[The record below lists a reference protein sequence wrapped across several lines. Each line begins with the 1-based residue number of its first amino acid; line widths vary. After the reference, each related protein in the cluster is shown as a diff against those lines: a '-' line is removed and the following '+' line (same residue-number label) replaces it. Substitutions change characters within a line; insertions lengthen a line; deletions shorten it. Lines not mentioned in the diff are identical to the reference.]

1 MATPVQRLD
10 AFQRRRPVLGFP
22 LAVVYKFFDDQS
34 NYLAATITYYAFLA
48 IFPILLT
55 ATSVLGFVLQG
66 NVELRDELLDSAF
79 SQFPVV
85 GTQLGRP
92 EGVQGSVSALVV
104 GALTA
109 LYGISGLGQ
118 ATQNAVY
125 VAWGT
130 ARQRQLNPLL
140 SRVRTLGLAMVG
152 GLGVLAVSVLSV
164 VANQLDLLG
173 PALGQLVLLVASV
186 ATTAGVVAV
195 LMWLA
200 MGRRLP
206 LRVQLPGALVVALLW
221 QLLQWAGGV
230 YVGAVVNRA
239 SEMNAVFAVVLGLV
253 ALLYVGAVMGMLGLQ
268 VTVVRAEHLYPRALL
283 TPFTDAVELT
293 EADRRAYTMYVQAQR
308 HKGFERVSVR
318 FDAES

>member
-1 MATPVQRLD
+1 MASPVQRLD

-125 VAWGT
+125 VAWGVS
-130 ARQRQLNPLL
+130 RQRQLNPLL
-140 SRVRTLGLAMVG
+140 SRVRTLGLAMLG
-152 GLGVLAVSVLSV
+152 GLGVLAVSVLSI
-164 VANQLDLLG
+164 VAGELDVLG
-173 PALGQLVLLVASV
+173 PALGEVLLVLASV
-186 ATTAGVVAV
+186 ATTAAVVAV
-195 LMWLA
+195 VMWLA
-200 MGRRLP
+200 MGRRHP
-206 LRVQLPGALVVALLW
+206 FRVQLPGALVVALLW

-230 YVGAVVNRA
+230 YVGAVVNRV
-239 SEMNAVFAVVLGLV
+239 SEMNAVFALVLGLV

-268 VTVVRAEHLYPRALL
+268 VTVVRAERLYPRALL

-293 EADRRAYTMYVQAQR
+293 EADRRAYTRYAQAQR
-308 HKGFERVSVR
+308 HKGFERISVR
-318 FDAES
+318 FDAEG